1 MPTQGGTVVA
11 MLESTSV
18 ATDGKLPR
26 QKIGRNEQCPCGSG
40 KKFKKCCG
48 GGEPPEK
55 ATGGRLAETL
65 DQILEPR
72 VAPGKPGRPAG
83 RGNYEW
89 TPEMDKA
96 LRELLGRYDRE
107 ETAPGGWLAKAKNVM
122 AKRLLELCSHESAP
136 RKDSLRR
143 AVERHMV
150 VLGLS
155 TGNPRKKAEPN
166 PAERTK
172 KAPKGKSSSG
182 AWAPHEICALLGTI
196 GGDLMNETLVER
208 THHSPKACYAKL
220 YRLGHTVNELR
231 SGAFTVDEVAEM
243 FLVTTRRVRTWK
255 EKGWLKTTRRRVT
268 DKDLVAFI
276 KKHHELIAFD
286 ALPLKV
292 RTFLLDLG
300 YPAKEASSFKANV
313 KAILETV
320 AGRKKRCDAQT
331 SGTNDSGRT
340 EEGALKRVLDKIV
353 RWNQLKGQRIG
364 PKYAPYYPWPSSL
377 AFAAQTAG

>member
-1 MPTQGGTVVA
+1 MVA
-11 MLESTSV
+11 VLESTSA

-26 QKIGRNEQCPCGSG
+26 QKIGRNEPCLCGSG
-40 KKFKKCCG
+40 KKLKKCCG
-48 GGEPPEK
+48 AGEPPEK
-55 ATGGRLAETL
+55 ATGGRLVETL
-65 DQILEPR
+65 DQLLEPR

-83 RGNYEW
+83 AGNYEW

-96 LRELLGRYDRE
+96 LRELLARYDRD
-107 ETAPGGWLAKAKNVM
+107 TAPGGWLAKAKNIT
-122 AKRLLELCSHESAP
+122 AKRLMELCPHKSAP

-150 VLGLS
+150 FLGLS

-172 KAPKGKSSSG
+172 KAPKEKSSSG
-182 AWAPHEICALLGTI
+182 AWTQHEICALLGTI

-243 FLVTTRRVRTWK
+243 FQVTTRRVRTWK

-276 KKHHELIAFD
+276 KEHHELIAFD

-292 RTFLLDLG
+292 RTFLIDLG
-300 YPAKEASSFKANV
+300 YPAKEASRFKANV

-320 AGRKKRCDAQT
+320 AGRKKRCDAQQT
-331 SGTNDSGRT
+331 SGRVDSPRA
-340 EEGALKRVLDKIV
+340 EGGLKRVLDKIA
-353 RWNQLKGQRIG
+353 RWNQLKGQQRIS
-364 PKYAPYYPWPSSL
+364 PKGAPLNYPWPSSL
-377 AFAAQTAG
+377 AFAGQAAG

>member
-1 MPTQGGTVVA
+1 VVA

-122 AKRLLELCSHESAP
+122 ASRLMDLCPRESTP

-143 AVERHMV
+143 AVERRMAF
-150 VLGLS
+150 LGLS
-155 TGNPRKKAEPN
+155 TGNPRKKAEPKL
-166 PAERTK
+166 AERAK
-172 KAPKGKSSSG
+172 KAPKEVRSG
-182 AWAPHEICALLGTI
+182 AWTRREISTLLGTL
-196 GGDLMNETLVER
+196 GGDLINETMVER
-208 THHSPKACYAKL
+208 TQHSIEACYAKL
-220 YRLGHTVNELR
+220 SRLGHTVHELR
-231 SGAFTVDEVAEM
+231 SIAFTVDDLAEM
-243 FLVTTRRVRTWK
+243 FQVSPRRVRTWK
-255 EKGWLKTTRRRVT
+255 EKDWLKTTRRRVT
-268 DKDLVAFI
+268 GKDLVAFL
-276 KKHHELIAFD
+276 KEHHGLIALD
-286 ALPLKV
+286 LLPLCI
-292 RTFLLDLG
+292 RTFLMDLG
-300 YPAKEASSFKANV
+300 YPAKEASSFHANV
-313 KAILETV
+313 KSILESV
-320 AGRKKRCDAQT
+320 GGRKRRSDAQT
-331 SGTNDSGRT
+331 SGASDSART
-340 EEGALKRVLDKIV
+340 EEDPLKRILDKIG
-353 RWNQLKGQRIG
+353 RWNDLKEQRRIG
-364 PKYAPYYPWPSSL
+364 PQHSLRHYSPWPSSL
-377 AFAAQTAG
+377 VAFAAQAAG

>member
-1 MPTQGGTVVA
+1 MPEGRGLRADGFVMRQDTN
-11 MLESTSV
+11 ES
-18 ATDGKLPR
+18 
-26 QKIGRNEQCPCGSG
+26 CPCGSG
-40 KKFKKCCG
+40 KKYKHCCG
-48 GGEPPEK
+48 VTRGR
-55 ATGGRLAETL
+55 RLAETL

-83 RGNYEW
+83 AGNYDW

-96 LRELLGRYDRE
+96 LRELLGMYDRGGPV
-107 ETAPGGWLAKAKNVM
+107 PGGKLAKAKSVM
-122 AKRLLELCSHESAP
+122 AQRLMKLCPRESTP

-150 VLGLS
+150 LLGLS

-166 PAERTK
+166 PAECIK
-172 KAPKGKSSSG
+172 KAPKEVSSG
-182 AWAPHEICALLGTI
+182 AWNRREISALLGTI
-196 GGDLMNETLVER
+196 GGDLINETLVER
-208 THHSPKACYAKL
+208 THHSVKACYARL

-231 SGAFTVDEVAEM
+231 GGAFTVDELAEM
-243 FLVTTRRVRTWK
+243 FQVSPRRVRTWK
-255 EKGWLKTTRRRVT
+255 EKGWLKTTRRRIT
-268 DKDLVAFI
+268 DKDLMAFI
-276 KKHHELIAFD
+276 KEHHELIEFAVL
-286 ALPLKV
+286 ALEV

-331 SGTNDSGRT
+331 SGTSDSGRS
-340 EEGALKRVLDKIV
+340 EEGALKRVLDKIA

-364 PKYAPYYPWPSSL
+364 PKDSSWHYPPWPSSL
-377 AFAAQTAG
+377 SFAAQAAG

>member
-1 MPTQGGTVVA
+1 MAAILTQG
-11 MLESTSV
+11 
-18 ATDGKLPR
+18 KF
-26 QKIGRNEQCPCGSG
+26 KIGRNESCPCGSG
-40 KKFKKCCG
+40 KKYKYCCG
-48 GGEPPEK
+48 LTG
-55 ATGGRLAETL
+55 GGRLGETL
-65 DQILEPR
+65 DKILEPR
-72 VAPGKPGRPAG
+72 VAPGKPGRPEGA
-83 RGNYEW
+83 GNYEW
-89 TPEMDKA
+89 TPAMDKA
-96 LRELLGRYDRE
+96 LRELLSRYDRGG
-107 ETAPGGWLAKAKNVM
+107 TAPPGGRLAYAKRVM
-122 AKRLLELCSHESAP
+122 AKRLMELYPRGSKP

-143 AVERHMV
+143 AVERRMV
-150 VLGLS
+150 FLGLS
-155 TGNPRKKAEPN
+155 TAGNPSKKAQFN
-166 PAERTK
+166 PAEK
-172 KAPKGKSSSG
+172 KAPKEVSSG
-182 AWAPHEICALLGTI
+182 AWTPGEICALLGTL
-196 GGDLMNETLVER
+196 GGDLISETLVER
-208 THHSPKACYAKL
+208 THRSVKACYAKL
-220 YRLGHTVNELR
+220 YRLGHKVEELR
-231 SGAFTVDEVAEM
+231 SGAFTVDELAEM
-243 FLVTTRRVRTWK
+243 FQVSPRRVRTWK

-268 DKDLVAFI
+268 DKDLLAFI